1 MNVVK
6 SIVSSIALIAAANAF
21 ADTSLH
27 EATVSLKNDNI
38 SHTSTPSSQGTTV
51 DIDGVSISMGFSG
64 WSDNEGASDN
74 ILGTGVIDG
83 WYNCSLGEHGC
94 TTSNRKYGYGIEND
108 VTGDSHSADNFSGGG
123 DFDMFLFTFSE
134 AVTLKGAGFSW
145 MSGDN
150 GSKEVTVAG
159 INNINSFF
167 SGTNATW
174 NDVKTNIVS
183 GTLGHFGVSSQGSN
197 GLYESSFTNI
207 TGKAKYWLVGAYNT
221 IFDIA
226 GSTSGDGVGLKL
238 STLDISIAK
247 TTPATDVSEPR
258 ILALMGLG
266 LGMLAWRR
274 KRSV

>member
-6 SIVSSIALIAAANAF
+6 SIVSSIALIAATNAF

-38 SHTSTPSSQGTTV
+38 SHTSTPNSQGTTV

-64 WSDNEGASDN
+64 WSDNEGTNDN
-74 ILGTGVIDG
+74 ILGSGVIDG
-83 WYNCSLGEHGC
+83 WYNCDITKTGC
-94 TTSNRKYGYGIEND
+94 TSQNRKYGYGIENN
-108 VTGDSHSADNFSGGG
+108 VSGDSHSADNFSGGG

-145 MSGDN
+145 MHGDN
-150 GSKEVTVAG
+150 GNKEVTVAG
-159 INNINSFF
+159 IDNINSFF
-167 SGTNATW
+167 SGTSATW
-174 NDVKTNIVS
+174 QNIKGDIIS
-183 GTLGHFGVSSQGSN
+183 GTLGHFGVGSKGSN

-207 TGKAKYWLVGAYNT
+207 TGKAKYWLVGAYNS
-221 IFDIA
+221 IFDSV

-238 STLDISIAK
+238 STLDISISK
-247 TTPATDVSEPR
+247 TTPSTEVSEPGM
-258 ILALMGLG
+258 LALMGLG